1 MSRSRRIRRGSEPTT
16 TTNLSGL
23 WTLNEIHNYNLRNKW
38 PKGPTSVPDSPTNLV
53 ATLVGKDVSVSFSIP
68 TRDGNSPITN
78 YLVQYSSNN
87 GNSWTSFAGIR
98 LTSPITVNTLSYNKS
113 YIFRVVAVNNIGNS
127 IPSNYSNSV
136 TTPIGIQGYLY
147 GQFRRGG
154 RPNDSEM
161 LSGNILSSPLSSP
174 SLYSSIN
181 YGENDDEYG
190 FIAIGYFIP
199 PTNGTYTFYTS
210 SDDGSA
216 VWIGSIAE
224 ASTGRSSSNMVVN
237 NNVTGYQGD
246 TERSGSIVLTAGT
259 VYAIRII
266 HREGDGGDN
275 LRFSWAGPGISKRES
290 LASYFYANNFGSEP
304 PTIISSIAESLN
316 GKVDLYL
323 VTSPAPTYYNI
334 SYSTNGVNYTV
345 FGNGQTAPATP
356 IGITGLTNNTTY
368 SFKIVAINSV
378 GSSDE
383 LLITNLTPSS
393 SNIRPL
399 SLGQAFLSNI
409 YSDTVLDNEYDNLR
423 LGQAFLSN
431 IYSDIVLDNKYDNL
445 RLGQA
450 FLSNIYS
457 DPI

>member
-1 MSRSRRIRRGSEPTT
+1 
-16 TTNLSGL
+16 
-23 WTLNEIHNYNLRNKW
+23 
-38 PKGPTSVPDSPTNLV
+38 
-53 ATLVGKDVSVSFSIP
+53 
-68 TRDGNSPITN
+68 
-78 YLVQYSSNN
+78 
-87 GNSWTSFAGIR
+87 
-98 LTSPITVNTLSYNKS
+98 
-113 YIFRVVAVNNIGNS
+113 
-127 IPSNYSNSV
+127 
-136 TTPIGIQGYLY
+136 
-147 GQFRRGG
+147 
-154 RPNDSEM
+154 M

-431 IYSDIVLDNKYDNL
+431 IYSDTVLDNKYDNL